1 MSGTGMSGAG
11 SRMADAMLRVV
22 GGPAVMLRVPVAAV
36 PGDDAEQLGQATPQF
51 QDVALGPAVWRRPFT
66 GVDGELVVSATAV
79 AAVVGSLEY
88 DSAAVLFR
96 TSAGV
101 LVDGDLLEIVR
112 AVGVEARGE
121 VAVYRVAVRGAQ
133 ALVA

>member
-1 MSGTGMSGAG
+1 MSGAQ

-22 GGPAVMLRVPVAAV
+22 GGTAVMLRVPVAAV
-36 PGDDAEQLGQATPQF
+36 PGDDAEQLGEATPEF
-51 QDVALGPAVWRRPFT
+51 QEVALGPVVWRRAMT
-66 GVDGELVVSATAV
+66 DLEGELLVSATAV

-96 TSAGV
+96 SAAGV
-101 LVDGDLLEIVR
+101 VVKGDLLTIVSAR
-112 AVGVEARGE
+112 AVSARGE
-121 VAVYRVAVRGAQ
+121 VAVYRVKVRGSA